1 MNFKLVFRI
10 IAILVL
16 MLCGVLLAPIMV
28 ALVYGE
34 NHLLPSF
41 AIPLGAAAVVAGLY
55 LALVKSEASSLSTRA
70 GFFLVSMA
78 WLVASLLGALP
89 FVISGT
95 IPRFVDAF
103 FETMSGFTTTGASI
117 LTDIEAL
124 PRSMLFWRSLTHW
137 LGGMG
142 IIVLTVAI
150 FPILGIGG
158 LQLIKAEAPGPTV
171 DKITPKVTET
181 AKILWITYF
190 VLTGLEVL
198 LLMLGGMDL
207 YDALTHTFGTLA
219 TGGFSPKAA
228 SVGHYDSVFI
238 DVVITVFMVLAGI
251 NFALYYKL
259 FVGRVES
266 VFRDS
271 EVRAYLGI
279 FVIVAAVLAVVL
291 RVNGV
296 YATFGESLRYGSFQA
311 ASILTTT
318 GYATADFAVWPA
330 AAQVL
335 LFLLMFIGGS
345 SGSTGGGMKVVR
357 IMTLLKQAVNEMN
370 YLLHPRGIFSIKLS
384 GSQVKKN
391 IVYAISGF
399 VILYMFLILLTTVI
413 VGLSGF
419 DLVTSVSTALVTL
432 GNIGPGFAM
441 VGPTQN
447 YAFFPDHVKWVLSFV
462 MMMGRLEVF
471 TVLILF
477 TPRFWRR

>member
-10 IAILVL
+10 ISILVL
-16 MLCGVLLAPIMV
+16 MLCGVLLAPIIV

-34 NHLLPSF
+34 YHLLPSF
-41 AIPLGAAAVVAGLY
+41 LIPLGAAAIVAGLY
-55 LALVKSEASSLSTRA
+55 LLLVKTEASSLSTRA

-89 FVISGT
+89 FVISGA

-181 AKILWITYF
+181 AKILWMTYF

-228 SVGHYDSVFI
+228 SVGHYDSAFI
-238 DVVITVFMVLAGI
+238 DIVITIFMVLAGI

-296 YATFGESLRYGSFQA
+296 YDTFGESLRYGSFQA

-345 SGSTGGGMKVVR
+345 SGSTGGGIKVVR
-357 IMTLLKQAVNEMN
+357 IITLLKQAVNEMN

-384 GSQVKKN
+384 GTQVKKN
-391 IVYAISGF
+391 VVYAISGF
-399 VILYMFLILLTTVI
+399 VILYMFLILLTAVI

-419 DLVTSVSTALVTL
+419 DLLTSVSTALVTL

-447 YAFFPDHVKWVLSFV
+447 YAFFPDHVKWILSFV